1 MSITV
6 HLYYHG
12 TNGKARDFAEEMEA
26 NGLANTIRAQDG
38 CERYEYFYSLTDPN
52 RVLLIDTW
60 RDQESL
66 DRHHSSEAMKTL
78 ARLREEYGLVRT
90 IECYVPAE
98 DIPLDI
104 LYEDA
109 DVLIVNKPKG
119 MVVHPA
125 PGNMTGTLVNA
136 VLAHCREDLSGING
150 VLRPGIVHRIDK
162 NTTGALIVCKNDNAH
177 RSIAA
182 QLRVHSSNRVYR
194 GIVHGAITED
204 NFTIEGNIG
213 RDPKERKRMAVVRT
227 GGKPAVTHVKVLE
240 RLNGYTYCEFRLET
254 GRTHQI
260 RVHMASKGHPLLGD
274 DLYGP
279 RKCPFPLEG
288 QTLHALM
295 IGFVH
300 PSSGEYMEFSAPLP
314 EYFSKL
320 LDKLRK

>member
-1 MSITV
+1 MPENEVTRTLIV
-6 HLYYHG
+6 PLEMEEE
-12 TNGKARDFAEEMEA
+12 RCDRFLAEELPEYSRSYLQKLIA
-26 NGLANTIRAQDG
+26 DG
-38 CERYEYFYSLTDPN
+38 
-52 RVLLIDTW
+52 RVLMGGKPVK
-60 RDQESL
+60 
-66 DRHHSSEAMKTL
+66 SSRKMKTD
-78 ARLREEYGLVRT
+78 EELTV
-90 IECYVPAE
+90 IIPAPEELSVEPE